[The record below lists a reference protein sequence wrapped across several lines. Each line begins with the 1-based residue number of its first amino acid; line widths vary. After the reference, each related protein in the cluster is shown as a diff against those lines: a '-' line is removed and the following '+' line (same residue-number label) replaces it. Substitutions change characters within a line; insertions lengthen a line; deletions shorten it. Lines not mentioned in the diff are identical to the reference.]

1 MRVARSLMVALLVAV
16 GTAGCSDDGD
26 TAAPTTTAPEATTTT
41 TGAPIVLGVVRPL
54 DLQVGQCYAPIPAPP
69 DPTTT
74 TTATTTPAAAP
85 PADTE
90 TETETTVATTTT
102 TTEAPSMI
110 VADCAGPHLGQVYGS
125 FCLVRDAAG
134 LLAPAECPGPADDPW
149 PGDREVRRAAVR
161 LCLALFEQQF
171 GEPYATSDRS
181 TAELTPTEGVWH
193 TGDHRVVCTATEP
206 ATPPVS
212 SG

>member
-1 MRVARSLMVALLVAV
+1 MRVARLVVALLVAL
-16 GTAGCSDDGD
+16 GTAGCSDDD
-26 TAAPTTTAPEATTTT
+26 EAATPTTTAPDATTTT
-41 TGAPIVLGVVRPL
+41 TGPPVVLGVARPL
-54 DLQVGQCYAPIPAPP
+54 DLQVGQCYAPIPEPP

-74 TTATTTPAAAP
+74 TTATTTPAAAAP
-85 PADTE
+85 TDAE
-90 TETETTVATTTT
+90 TERSVPTTTT
-102 TTEAPSMI
+102 TTESPSMI
-110 VADCAGPHLGQVYGS
+110 VADCAGPHRGQVYAT

-134 LLAPAECPGPADDPW
+134 LLAPGNCSGPADDPW

-161 LCLALFEQQF
+161 ICLALFEQQF

-193 TGDHRVVCTATEP
+193 TGDHRVVCTATDPTTSP
-206 ATPPVS
+206 AS